1 MAAFAPILSRSRRRR
16 RVGVEEGEEATTQ
29 ETRTAVLVLRTVP
42 VVVVLQSETLT
53 ARLHVRAP
61 ARALDRPSDEED
73 ASRLDAG
80 PRATQGEGQ
89 GAQGGAGPGRGRG
102 ASPSHRVARGAGL
115 RVHEAALV
123 LALGRLC
130 RTQAGAGR
138 TVGDGG
144 ALAGM
149 TFGIAVH
156 ARALPLRTTCKDLRV
171 KIFAFA
177 FALRLCV
184 KS

>member
-1 MAAFAPILSRSRRRR
+1 M
-16 RVGVEEGEEATTQ
+16 EEEEAEEATTQ
-29 ETRTAVLVLRTVP
+29 ETHTAVLVLRTVP
-42 VVVVLQSETLT
+42 VVAVLQSETLT
-53 ARLHVRAP
+53 ARLRG
-61 ARALDRPSDEED
+61 RALDRPSDEED
-73 ASRLDAG
+73 ASRLGAG
-80 PRATQGEGQ
+80 PRATQEEGQ
-89 GAQGGAGPGRGRG
+89 GRQAGAGPGPGRG

-115 RVHEAALV
+115 RVHEAALA
-123 LALGRLC
+123 LALGRSC

-149 TFGIAVH
+149 TFGTAVH
-156 ARALPLRTTCKDLRV
+156 ARALLLLLRTTCKDLRV
-171 KIFAFA
+171 KILAFA